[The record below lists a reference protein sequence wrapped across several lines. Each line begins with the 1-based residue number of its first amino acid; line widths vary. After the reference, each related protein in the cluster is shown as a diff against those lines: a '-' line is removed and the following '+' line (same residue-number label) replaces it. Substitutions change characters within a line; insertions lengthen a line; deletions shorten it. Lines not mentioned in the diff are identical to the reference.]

1 MSKFEHNLKPK
12 PQIFVSYSM
21 SDSVVAKAIV
31 DRLRSHGLN
40 VWMDIDRVHPGDNIA
55 ESIREA
61 ISASAYFLLL
71 LSKNSIDSHWLDYE
85 RDNFLKELQSRDITL
100 LPVLLDGCDLPS
112 SLSMY
117 EWFDLR
123 NGIENNLERLSESL
137 KSALEIDFKKLS
149 SQTFQK
155 LAIDLLQKLGFVNIQ
170 LEVKLNNEKYVRYA
184 DAIVEFRQ
192 KDPFGTE
199 ILDIYVVELKLYQNS
214 RADLETIRQLKQIA
228 EDYPNATKAL
238 LVTTGNLTSVALD
251 WVSETS
257 KNSRI
262 PIHVIDGTSLK
273 RLLLQ
278 HTDLIP
284 KYFSPSLATAV

>member
-40 VWMDIDRVHPGDNIA
+40 VWTDIDKVHPGDSIT

-71 LSKNSIDSHWLDYE
+71 LSKNSIDSLWVDYE
-85 RDNFLKELQSRDITL
+85 RDTFQKELQSRDITL
-100 LPVLLDGCDLPS
+100 LPVLLDDYDLPQ
-112 SLSMY
+112 SLAMY

-123 NGIENNLERLSESL
+123 SGIENNLERLSESL
-137 KSALEIDFKKLS
+137 MSALEIDFKKLS
-149 SQTFQK
+149 PQTFEH
-155 LAIDLLQKLGFVNIQ
+155 LVIDLLQKLGFVNLQ
-170 LEVKLNNEKYVRYA
+170 LDVKLNNKKY

-199 ILDIYVVELKLYQNS
+199 TLDVYVVELKLYQNS
-214 RADLETIRQLKQIA
+214 RADLAAIRQLKQIA
-228 EDYPNATKAL
+228 EDYPKATKAL

-251 WVSETS
+251 WVNETS
-257 KNSRI
+257 KIARI
-262 PIHVIDGTSLK
+262 PIQVIDGTSLK

-278 HTDLIP
+278 HPDLIP
-284 KYFSPSLATAV
+284 KYFSPNLVTAA